1 MINLV
6 GCKLDEEFEPG
17 FMNVSSRGSDEA
29 HISQWQHG
37 HEMTFTQ
44 SLSE

>member
-17 FMNVSSRGSDEA
+17 FTSVSSRGSDEA

-37 HEMTFTQ
+37 REMKFTQ

>member
-6 GCKLDEEFEPG
+6 GCKLDVEFEPG
-17 FMNVSSRGSDEA
+17 FTNASSQGCDEA

-37 HEMTFTQ
+37 HEMTFAQ